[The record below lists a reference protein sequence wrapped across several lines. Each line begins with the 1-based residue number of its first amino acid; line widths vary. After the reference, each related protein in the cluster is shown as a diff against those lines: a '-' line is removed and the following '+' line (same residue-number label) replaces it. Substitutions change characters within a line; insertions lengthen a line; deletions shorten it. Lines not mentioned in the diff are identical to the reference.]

1 MHSEVSVHRLHRLNR
16 VVQVGVAVSDMELQA
31 ELLTEA
37 DLTLESAEK
46 KAVAKE
52 SAKYSQAVMS
62 GEDVSRLKSNYNRS

>member
-52 SAKYSQAVMS
+52 SAKYS
-62 GEDVSRLKSNYNRS
+62 